1 MKTSIYTFSPGI
13 LTFFCGIGRLNTL
26 EEHEASPQQ
35 QWGAKTGATLTN
47 SLGAQQG
54 SLQQCNPMAMPVPDL
69 KAVLES

>member
-1 MKTSIYTFSPGI
+1 MKTSIYTFSPEI

-47 SLGAQQG
+47 RLGAQQG
-54 SLQQCNPMAMPVPDL
+54 SLSSAIPWQCL
-69 KAVLES
+69 FQT